1 MWVCTD
7 TQAGYLLSVIVHWGS
22 KTVPKSTASPPAL
35 GPRFVANPHR
45 AVCTAPVSLLLIRR
59 CSTDS
64 PTTESR
70 DSPRCNYPVNTSTH
84 PLSSHGI
91 KAARLRRLLGRPH
104 HRPDLFPSSVLR
116 QPGIAVQL
124 GFSTGQACFPS
135 SVDSQQLHIQ
145 ITITPSVGAEAQN
158 TT

>member
-1 MWVCTD
+1 M
-7 TQAGYLLSVIVHWGS
+7 SVE
-22 KTVPKSTASPPAL
+22 L
-35 GPRFVANPHR
+35 
-45 AVCTAPVSLLLIRR
+45 
-59 CSTDS
+59 
-64 PTTESR
+64 EE
-70 DSPRCNYPVNTSTH
+70 VN
-84 PLSSHGI
+84 
-91 KAARLRRLLGRPH
+91 
-104 HRPDLFPSSVLR
+104 LFPSSVLR